1 MERYMKE
8 MMKRIGKRTAQADLC
23 FLVIWAAGAAMLSCL
38 ICAAAELSA
47 DAAGILTCV
56 IIALMFAL
64 PGILLYAV
72 LRIVH
77 RVRLRRAL
85 RDMPEQRFMPLGR
98 DLALS
103 DDYLVYCSS
112 SPVIVR
118 KRDVM
123 EADVYED
130 RIVLTGAMRIPFSYL
145 TDDAALVHA
154 LQEWAGCGW
163 RCPVCGSRMESGF
176 GFCSQCGAP
185 RPVPVKGNSRR
196 ARKIITA
203 AVIILL
209 AAALIL
215 MLAGERKP
223 IRQQEKLQPD
233 GYLSAQCEQMMNPG
247 TQTGDSVCSAFD
259 ITCGYVKL

>member
-1 MERYMKE
+1 MNE

-23 FLVIWAAGAAMLSCL
+23 FLVIWTAAAAVMACW
-38 ICAAAELSA
+38 ICAAAEVSA
-47 DAAGILTCV
+47 DAAGIMTCV
-56 IIALMFAL
+56 IMTMLFAM
-64 PGILLYAV
+64 PGVLLYAV

-77 RVRLRRAL
+77 RMRLRRVL
-85 RDMPEQRFMPLGR
+85 RGLPEQNFLPLGR
-98 DLALS
+98 DLAVS

-130 RIVLTGAMRIPFSYL
+130 RIVLTGTMRMPFSYL
-145 TDDAALVHA
+145 TDDAALVQA

-163 RCPVCGSRMESGF
+163 RCQVCGSRMESGF
-176 GFCSQCGAP
+176 AYCSQCGTP
-185 RPVPVKGNSRR
+185 RPLPVKGSSRK
-196 ARKIITA
+196 ARRVIIA
-203 AVIILL
+203 AVIVLL

-223 IRQQEKLQPD
+223 IRRQEKLQSD
-233 GYLSAQCEQMMNPG
+233 GYLSAQCERTLNPG

-259 ITCGYVKL
+259 IVCGYDKL